1 MNQERAQLQWDKA
14 RIESQIQIEQLRRE
28 VGQANNLL
36 AAAQQ
41 EKLGAQEKA
50 AALESECTALQDA
63 LKKELDS
70 TDVKQQQLSQL
81 AQEKAGLLRQLEEQQ

>member
-1 MNQERAQLQWDKA
+1 M
-14 RIESQIQIEQLRRE
+14 
-28 VGQANNLL
+28 GQANKLL

-50 AALESECTALQDA
+50 TQLESECTALQDA
-63 LKKELDS
+63 LEKELDS

-81 AQEKAGLLRQLEEQQ
+81 AQEKAELLRQLTEQ